1 MEEPSVAEPP
11 PQFQWGWQDLIAFAA
26 FFVATVVVLPGGAI
40 LFYRFFQP
48 DLAME
53 NLSGV
58 QLILIQ
64 ALMDFLLVGFILFL
78 VFIHGEPLLRTLRF
92 IRKDNVPSGP
102 LIGGGV
108 FLAVTVLVV
117 STFFPPPSDSPL
129 EKLLTTTPSIVL
141 FVIFGI
147 VFAPLLEEIIFR
159 GFIFTALMDLYGWKV
174 AVPVTS
180 VLFAALHISQL
191 TGNLPTVVL
200 ILLVG
205 YVLTVV
211 RHRTDSVIPSIII
224 HTTYNATVFAA
235 GVLLGPSGPAAN

>member
-1 MEEPSVAEPP
+1 MEESSVAEPL
-11 PQFQWGWQDLIAFAA
+11 PQFQWGRQDLIAFAV
-26 FFVATVVVLPGGAI
+26 FFVGTVLFLPGGAI
-40 LFYRFFQP
+40 LLYRFIQP

-64 ALMDFLLVGFILFL
+64 AFMDFVLVGFILFL
-78 VFIHGEPLLRTLRF
+78 VFIHGEPLLRTLHF
-92 IRKDNVPSGP
+92 IRKENLPSGP
-102 LIGGGV
+102 LIGGGI
-108 FLAVTVLVV
+108 FLAVTVLIV
-117 STFFPPPSDSPL
+117 STFFPAPSDSPL
-129 EKLLTTTPSIVL
+129 EQLLTTTPSIVL

-159 GFIFTALMDLYGWKV
+159 GFIFTVLVDLYGWRV

-180 VLFAALHISQL
+180 VLFAALHLS
-191 TGNLPTVVL
+191 TGNLPAVAL

-235 GVLLGPSGPAAN
+235 GVLLGPSSPTTN

>member
-1 MEEPSVAEPP
+1 MEESSVAEPP
-11 PQFQWGWQDLIAFAA
+11 PQFQWGRQDLIAFAV
-26 FFVATVVVLPGGAI
+26 FFVATVLLLPGGAI
-40 LFYRFFQP
+40 LLYRFFQP

-64 ALMDFLLVGFILFL
+64 AVMDFLLVGFILFL
-78 VFIHGEPLLRTLRF
+78 VFIHGEPLLRTLHF
-92 IRKDNVPSGP
+92 IRKENLPLGP
-102 LIGGGV
+102 LIGGGI
-108 FLAVTVLVV
+108 FLAVTVLIV
-117 STFFPPPSDSPL
+117 STFFPPLSESPL
-129 EKLLTTTPSIVL
+129 EKLLTTTPSIVV

-191 TGNLPTVVL
+191 TGNLPAVAL

-211 RHRTDSVIPSIII
+211 RHRTDSVIPSVII

-235 GVLLGPSGPAAN
+235 GVLLGPSGPATN

>member
-1 MEEPSVAEPP
+1 MEESSLAEPR
-11 PQFQWGWQDLIAFAA
+11 PQFRWGRQDLIAFAV
-26 FFVATVVVLPGGAI
+26 FFVATVLFLPGGAI

-64 ALMDFLLVGFILFL
+64 AFMHFLLVGFILFL
-78 VFIHGEPLLRTLRF
+78 VFVRGEPLLRTLHF
-92 IRKDNVPSGP
+92 IRKEDLRAGP

-108 FLAVTVLVV
+108 FLAVTVLIV
-117 STFFPPPSDSPL
+117 STFFPPPSDLPL
-129 EKLLTTTPSIVL
+129 EKLLTTTPSLVL

-159 GFIFTALMDLYGWKV
+159 GFIFTALMHLYGWKV

-191 TGNLPTVVL
+191 AGNLPAVAL

-211 RHRTDSVIPSIII
+211 RYRTDSVIPSIII

-235 GVLLGPSGPAAN
+235 GVLLGPSPAPN